1 MDFYKELDDQIDSLR
16 DEIVNTLSEFVKIPS
31 VKGTPEDAAPFGIE
45 IKRALDF
52 FLKKCESFGLFSKNG
67 DGYYGYADFG
77 NSDQILGVFG
87 HLDVVPSGNNWSVD
101 PFSGTVVD
109 GKMISRGTMDDKG
122 ALVSALFAI
131 RALSHLGVAPSK
143 TVRLFFGCDE
153 ESGFS
158 CINRY
163 IEKEKLP
170 DSTIVVDG
178 NFPVTYYEKGIFRF
192 SFQHNT
198 EKDRDSKISLIDLY
212 GGEKLNIVAG
222 EAKAVLMIPDNL
234 EDEFIDSLKKWKS
247 AMRENLENSVNVSH
261 EKFIQVTKV
270 EDGSFLVETVGKK
283 AHSSVAEQGVSAISL
298 LLNFLSSLDIEGK
311 RFFEFFSKN
320 VGLSV
325 HGEGLGIN
333 AYDEE
338 SGHLTVNP
346 GMISLKDGSI
356 LLQFDI
362 RYPVTTNGN
371 ILEETLS
378 MIVKDSPIHLCEVED
393 GPPMRTSPE
402 GFLVKT
408 LMTTYQEMTG
418 IKVKPASMGGNT
430 YAHVLP
436 EAAAFGPNHP
446 GKKKLAHM
454 ADEFV
459 PLEDL
464 ILNTKIYARAIYQ
477 LVG

>member
-1 MDFYKELDDQIDSLR
+1 MDFLKKLDDHIDASR
-16 DEIVNTLSEFVKIPS
+16 DEIVNTLSEFVQIPS
-31 VKGTPEDAAPFGIE
+31 VKADAQESAPFGKE
-45 IKRALDF
+45 IDRALTF
-52 FLKKCESFGLFSKNG
+52 FLKKCEHFGLLTKNG
-67 DGYYGYADFG
+67 DGYYGYGDFG
-77 NSDQILGVFG
+77 TSDQILGVFG
-87 HLDVVPSGNNWSVD
+87 HLDVVPAGSNWSVD
-101 PFSGTVVD
+101 PFSGAVVD

-131 RALSHLGVAPSK
+131 RALSQLGVAPSK

-153 ESGFS
+153 ESGFC

-163 IEKEKLP
+163 VEKEKLP

-192 SFQHNT
+192 SFSYNLKN
-198 EKDRDSKISLIDLY
+198 EKDAQISLINIQ

-222 EAKAVLMIPDNL
+222 EAMANL
-234 EDEFIDSLKKWKS
+234 
-247 AMRENLENSVNVSH
+247 RVPENLENEFFKALKEWGSDFHDEKEGALDPHDKGFLEVSK
-261 EKFIQVTKV
+261 E
-270 EDGSFLVETVGKK
+270 EDGTFLVVSTGKK
-283 AHSSVAEQGVSAISL
+283 AHSSVAEQGISSISNL
-298 LLNFLSSLDIEGK
+298 LTFFSTIDIEGK
-311 RFFEFFSKN
+311 EFFKFFAKN

-325 HGEGLGIN
+325 HGEGLGIH

-346 GMISLKDGSI
+346 GIITLEEGTI
-356 LLQFDI
+356 LLQFDV
-362 RYPVTTNGN
+362 RYPVTTNGHKM
-371 ILEETLS
+371 EEALS
-378 MIVKDSPIHLCEVED
+378 GLVKDTAIDLCEVED

-418 IKVKPASMGGNT
+418 IHVRPASMGGNT

-454 ADEFV
+454 SDEFV

-464 ILNTKIYARAIYQ
+464 ILNTKIYARAIYK
-477 LVG
+477 LIG